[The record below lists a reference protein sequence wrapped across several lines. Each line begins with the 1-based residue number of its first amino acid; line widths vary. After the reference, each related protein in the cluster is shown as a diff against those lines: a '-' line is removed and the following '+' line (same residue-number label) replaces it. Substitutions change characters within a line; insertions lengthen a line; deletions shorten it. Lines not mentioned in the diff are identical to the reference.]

1 MSERHD
7 LQRPH
12 VAVTARCLQQSGRRS
27 AILRAEHA
35 DRMAS
40 AAPQRL
46 GPIALADGYSRVNAL
61 TYLFAAFIT
70 IGMFAFISFIQPY
83 LLNVNLK
90 LPPEV
95 QGRTVG
101 ILGIANEL
109 VALLLV
115 APFGALADKIGRR
128 PVHVFGFLWLAAGFL
143 LYPTARTFAELLGC
157 ALFFSVGV
165 AAVGTM
171 LATVLAD
178 TPQEASRGK
187 LVGIAGFF
195 QGLGA
200 MMAVLVLGK
209 VPEWL
214 ALSGVDEAEA
224 GTITLG
230 IAAGLCALSAIVVLL
245 GLKKGSPREG
255 GRSTPL
261 KEILRDGVQAAEAN
275 PRVWFA
281 YMLQFVSFGDRIVI
295 GTFFTLRLQQ
305 TSLESGM
312 TMAEATDAA
321 RLPYVVFAAS
331 ALFAAVLFG
340 VLLDRLDRL
349 KTGTIAMGL
358 AAGAYF
364 LGGFIDDPTV
374 KGIVI
379 PVSILLGIGQ
389 IAAIIASQTMLGQE
403 APKSCR
409 GAVFGLAGICASLGI
424 LFTYGAGGWLYD
436 TVSQGGPFFLLAS
449 VNLAIMLFGLW
460 LLRRAPVRA

>member
-1 MSERHD
+1 M
-7 LQRPH
+7 
-12 VAVTARCLQQSGRRS
+12 
-27 AILRAEHA
+27 LRNTKLL
-35 DRMAS
+35 MAS
-40 AAPQRL
+40 ANTQKL
-46 GPIALADGYSRVNAL
+46 GPVALAPGYSRLNAI
-61 TYLFAAFIT
+61 TYLYAAFIT
-70 IGMFAFISFIQPY
+70 IGMFAFISFIQAY

-95 QGRTVG
+95 QGRTVSW
-101 ILGIANEL
+101 LGIANEI

-128 PVHVFGFLWLAAGFL
+128 PVYAFGFLWMAAGFV
-143 LYPTARTFAELLGC
+143 LYPMARTFNELLGC

-195 QGLGA
+195 QGFGA
-200 MMAVLVLGK
+200 MIAILVLGK
-209 VPEWL
+209 VPDWL
-214 ALSGVDEAEA
+214 ANSGVDEQRA
-224 GTITLG
+224 GAITLW
-230 IAAGLCALSAIVVLL
+230 IAAGLCAFSALVVLL
-245 GLKKGSPREG
+245 GLKQGTPREQA
-255 GRSTPL
+255 RATPL
-261 KEILRDGVQAAEAN
+261 REILNDGVQAARNN

-305 TSLESGM
+305 TSLENGM
-312 TMAEATDAA
+312 TMGQATDAA
-321 RLPYVVFAAS
+321 RMPYVVFAAS
-331 ALFAAVLFG
+331 ALFAAVIFG

-349 KTGTIAMGL
+349 KTGTLAMAL

-364 LGGFIDDPTV
+364 LGGFIDDPTA

-403 APKSCR
+403 APRACR
-409 GAVFGLAGICASLGI
+409 GAVFGFAGIAASCGI
-424 LFTYGAGGWLYD
+424 LFTYLVGGWLYD
-436 TVSQGGPFFLLAS
+436 KVSQGGPFFLLAS
-449 VNLAIMLFGLW
+449 ANFLIMLFGLW
-460 LLRRAPVRA
+460 LLRRAPARA